1 MDNEILEILKRLE
14 NKIDDNTQELKN
26 VNTKVDRIE
35 QKLDGVHEQTA
46 NLTEFRTETKEGIES
61 IKKDI
66 NKLINV
72 TKTNCF
78 EIADLKA
85 VK

>member
-1 MDNEILEILKRLE
+1 MDNEILEL
-14 NKIDDNTQELKN
+14 LKN
-26 VNTKVDRIE
+26 MQSDIKDINTKVDRIE
-35 QKLDGVHEQTA
+35 KKLDSVHEQTA
-46 NLTEFRTETKEGIES
+46 DLTEFRTETKEGIET

-66 NKLINV
+66 SKLTNV